1 MTARDLP
8 DEGNVVRYARPTQ
21 VLDGRVDGSAF
32 LLREN
37 EPRLSVNWLEYFDDQ
52 PRPQQLVEIRRLIR
66 LTLGRTGLFAEL
78 NVGATRKHIGDM
90 VDELRFTHSPLDSR
104 RWFRSRSFAQRSLW
118 GYLHEDT
125 PEAELIGDMIAECVT
140 EVHPAMEP
148 NP

>member
-21 VLDGRVDGSAF
+21 VLDGRVDGSVF

-66 LTLGRTGLFAEL
+66 LTLRRTGLFAEL
-78 NVGATRKHIGDM
+78 NVGETRKHVGDLA
-90 VDELRFTHSPLDSR
+90 DELRFVHSPLDPEDGFEADPSH
-104 RWFRSRSFAQRSLW
+104 SEVVGLPP
-118 GYLHEDT
+118 GDT
-125 PEAELIGDMIAECVT
+125 PEAELIGDMIAERVT
-140 EVHPAMEP
+140 EVHPALGRGS
-148 NP
+148 